1 MPFPQ
6 GTAWYRADA
15 ELGPRSLLKHQ
26 RYQTFS
32 VLIVEQPVW
41 PSGKALGLQAY
52 VPRVFDSLLC
62 SVSSSEV
69 VVCGH

>member
-6 GTAWYRADA
+6 GTAWYRADTK
-15 ELGPRSLLKHQ
+15 LGPRSLLKHQ

-41 PSGKALGLQAY
+41 PSGKALGW
-52 VPRVFDSLLC
+52 
-62 SVSSSEV
+62 
-69 VVCGH
+69 